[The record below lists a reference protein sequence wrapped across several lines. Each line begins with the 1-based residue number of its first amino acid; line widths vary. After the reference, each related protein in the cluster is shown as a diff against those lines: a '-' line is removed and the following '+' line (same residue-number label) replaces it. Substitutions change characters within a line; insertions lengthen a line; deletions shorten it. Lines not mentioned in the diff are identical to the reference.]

1 MLSRQPFSVKGGYSL
16 VDWEN
21 GQRDIVPNSEADRI
35 EREEKK
41 AAEAISSPQDQWA
54 EVLKKLEDHPD
65 TRTAQ
70 LQLTQ
75 PQIGMRTDAGG
86 TGPSMA
92 PLLPTQE
99 QKDAMG
105 VNQVAGQ
112 LSAPAQQPSRQAGTT
127 PATGPLSPSQLANL
141 QASALGNQTELGPAG
156 LVIDAFNRPVWR
168 PGAPGRPGYNET
180 DAAKKFREKMS
191 VSEGRVGPDLT
202 EEDKQ
207 QILSDTLTAEQL
219 REQAQQKQ
227 NEIDMAEAA
236 SNYQLSQAKTQ
247 ELTQIHAARQE
258 QQRATELEYSAL
270 QEQTLRE
277 VRESANEE
285 VDQGRLFD
293 NKNAFARFAMILSIA
308 ASSYASK
315 GTDSGIVMQ
324 FIKNDIDSQQARINN
339 RRKNA
344 DNALTR
350 LSQRFGSVEAG
361 RKALEASQLE
371 LATQRF
377 REMGAKFGTERARL
391 VAEKA
396 TAETMART
404 QDALNEVRQSFIGKR
419 SIETA
424 DRFRDPI
431 APVAGTPGRF
441 GPPTVQEALAL
452 LNGYADVKNKFLQAG
467 KTEAEANK
475 LAAEAVQAQEGG
487 GISPEASARLIES
500 HSKEFAALVSGEM
513 EYKAALEAMRLKET
527 RDGRLEGDVPGYYGS
542 NVAGKI
548 LKEGTPTIRSDSKAV
563 DTAVRVLMERATT
576 AMTGAVAAP
585 DQKETML
592 QEIIQDGSEE
602 GLKRGM
608 ASVGRKLKE
617 RRAALEAGLVQPLLR
632 QYQGNLEAS
641 RKALY
646 SPPSS
651 EGTPATN
658 PLLRK

>member
-1 MLSRQPFSVKGGYSL
+1 MLSRQPFSAKGGYSL

-65 TRTAQ
+65 NRTAQ
-70 LQLTQ
+70 LQLTP
-75 PQIGMRTDAGG
+75 PQIGTRTDAGG
-86 TGPSMA
+86 AGPSMA

-105 VNQVAGQ
+105 VNPVSGQ
-112 LSAPAQQPSRQAGTT
+112 ATAPAQQPSRQPQQA
-127 PATGPLSPSQLANL
+127 PITGPLSPNQLANL

-156 LVIDAFNRPVWR
+156 LVIDAFSRPVWR
-168 PGAPGRPGYNET
+168 PGTPGRPGYDET
-180 DAAKKFREKMS
+180 DAAKKFREKMT

-202 EEDKQ
+202 DEEKQ
-207 QILSDTLTAEQL
+207 QILSDALTAEQL

-247 ELTQIHAARQE
+247 ELAQIHAARQE

-293 NKNAFARFAMILSIA
+293 NKNAFARFAMILSVA

-315 GTDSGIVMQ
+315 GTDGGIVMQ

-377 REMGAKFGTERARL
+377 QEMGAKFGTERARL

-475 LAAEAVQAQEGG
+475 LAAEAMQAQTGG
-487 GISPEASARLIES
+487 GIAPE
-500 HSKEFAALVSGEM
+500 K
-513 EYKAALEAMRLKET
+513 
-527 RDGRLEGDVPGYYGS
+527 
-542 NVAGKI
+542 
-548 LKEGTPTIRSDSKAV
+548 
-563 DTAVRVLMERATT
+563 
-576 AMTGAVAAP
+576 
-585 DQKETML
+585 
-592 QEIIQDGSEE
+592 
-602 GLKRGM
+602 
-608 ASVGRKLKE
+608 
-617 RRAALEAGLVQPLLR
+617 RAALLADLGTKDSGNQAILTTMDQVLRDTGITFKDGKPVMPPGGIPGFGEGLTGKVLSVTPNMTPQAREVHRTITRFIEALIRKESGAAIGPDETRKRAENILGSETAESFLKRMGYAAEEVINAKASLR
-632 QYQGNLEAS
+632 AGYGAVVDEYDANLARERANLYGNSPGGANG
-641 RKALY
+641 AL
-646 SPPSS
+646 
-651 EGTPATN
+651 TTN
-658 PLLRK
+658 PLLK